1 MKTKVEGFTVKNKNI
16 LTVFI
21 IIYLP
26 LLLISCSDQK
36 PLKSDTPV
44 NTAIIMESFLKE
56 GNYKNFSELFI
67 DGRKNAVSE
76 EQFNELKKLTTA
88 GTELKHYELLTFT
101 NGKMILIELTQ
112 ERANGEYRIE
122 DVKEVPDEIKS
133 LLK

>member
-1 MKTKVEGFTVKNKNI
+1 MFYKKNG
-16 LTVFI
+16 
-21 IIYLP
+21 LP
-26 LLLISCSDQK
+26 DLDNQANRMISW
-36 PLKSDTPV
+36 
-44 NTAIIMESFLKE
+44 
-56 GNYKNFSELFI
+56 
-67 DGRKNAVSE
+67 
-76 EQFNELKKLTTA
+76 FNELKKLTTA

>member
-1 MKTKVEGFTVKNKNI
+1 MKNKNI

>member
-1 MKTKVEGFTVKNKNI
+1 MKTKVEGLTVKNKNI
-16 LTVFI
+16 LIIFI

-56 GNYKNFSELFI
+56 GNYIKFNELFT

-88 GTELKHYELLTFT
+88 GTDLKHYELLTFT
-101 NGKMILIELTQ
+101 NGKMILVELTQ
-112 ERANGEYRIE
+112 ERTDGEYKIE
-122 DVKEVPDEIKS
+122 DVKEVPDEMKS

>member
-1 MKTKVEGFTVKNKNI
+1 MKNKNI

-36 PLKSDTPV
+36 PLQSDTPV

-122 DVKEVPDEIKS
+122 DVKEVPDEMKS

>member
-36 PLKSDTPV
+36 PLQSDTPV

-122 DVKEVPDEIKS
+122 DVKEVPDEMKS